1 MLYLSLIFILL
12 GTSVVLVATL
22 LITYFILTGGEKIN
36 YLQPRTW
43 PKNVIIWSKII
54 ALGLLTII
62 IGMLWALLGT

>member
-1 MLYLSLIFILL
+1 
-12 GTSVVLVATL
+12 VATL